1 MPCDERYRAWAR
13 RQKPEGTDPPP
24 PELRHAVLT
33 GAGPCPARAGFREL
47 RFNVGGMPWSWCFPG
62 SDTRDDQDDPVLPAQ
77 IRAVVLRPGPHGLAA
92 EAVLNQQADHQPAK
106 LSPAAVAELALAEVP
121 VLVHSSLLP
130 RVSV

>member
-13 RQKPEGTDPPP
+13 RQRPAGENLPP
-24 PELRHAVLT
+24 PELRRAVLT

-47 RFNVGGMPWSWCFPG
+47 RFDVGGALWSWCFPG
-62 SDTRDDQDDPVLPAQ
+62 PAGADGGVPPSQ

-92 EAVLNQQADHQPAK
+92 EAVLDQQAGHQPAK

-121 VLVHSSLLP
+121 VLVHGSLLP